1 MTEAVCFFK
10 AGTIKGAAPAI
21 LMGRLMIIA
30 EIQEVN
36 L

>member
-21 LMGRLMIIA
+21 LIEKLMIVT
-30 EIQEVN
+30 EIQDVN